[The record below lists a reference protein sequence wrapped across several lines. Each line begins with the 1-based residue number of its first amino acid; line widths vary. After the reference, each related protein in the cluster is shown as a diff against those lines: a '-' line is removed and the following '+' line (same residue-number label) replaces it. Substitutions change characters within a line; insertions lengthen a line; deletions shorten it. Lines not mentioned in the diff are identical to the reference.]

1 MCLALRLGG
10 GIDVDGDETVLDDP
24 SWPAGEAGAGSA
36 RTDAGPMDLAS
47 CGRCASGDMCRG
59 EGVVDLI
66 GLLRSAGSSRPRGS

>member
-36 RTDAGPMDLAS
+36 RTDAGTMHLAS
-47 CGRCASGDMCRG
+47 
-59 EGVVDLI
+59 
-66 GLLRSAGSSRPRGS
+66 